1 MYIKRDLYTAKETC
15 IHQKRPMYIKRDLY
29 TAKETYIHQNR
40 PTINKRDQ
48 QTRVAVLPIVE
59 SVTDS
64 SQETYVY

>member
-1 MYIKRDLYTAKETC
+1 
-15 IHQKRPMYIKRDLY
+15 MYIKRDLY